1 MKRFLLLCPWF
12 ALLAFPLVEVSAHAI
27 TRSRVPKLRDWQ
39 AAAAYVKPR
48 VGPRDL
54 VSVAPAW
61 ADPLLREVLGAQ
73 IDLPMAGRSD
83 TSFYERL
90 WSLSIRG
97 ARPAEAPPDETQ
109 LLEQRAFGR
118 VQVAL
123 WSLGKSRVRFDFA
136 RELARAEV
144 SVLRGDGERACEWRT
159 QRAGRGGA
167 LGAGVLAPRDRFVC
181 KGEGVWVAPV
191 VMEDLD
197 LQPRYCV
204 YQPALGQGG
213 RLRVRFR
220 EVPLG
225 DQLVLYAGVYYE
237 HERMREGGPI
247 ELHVNLDGRRAAAL
261 THRDGDGWKRL
272 ALPTARG
279 TAELGFEVTANEP
292 RRRHF
297 CWSATT
303 RDGSAR

>member
-1 MKRFLLLCPWF
+1 MFCVLPGGWAPLPSARRSLRASGSLVPVKRFLLLCPWF

-123 WSLGKSRVRFDFA
+123 WSLGKSRVRFRSRVPED
-136 RELARAEV
+136 
-144 SVLRGDGERACEWRT
+144 ERR
-159 QRAGRGGA
+159 
-167 LGAGVLAPRDRFVC
+167 
-181 KGEGVWVAPV
+181 VADIFQ
-191 VMEDLD
+191 DL
-197 LQPRYCV
+197 
-204 YQPALGQGG
+204 
-213 RLRVRFR
+213 
-220 EVPLG
+220 E
-225 DQLVLYAGVYYE
+225 
-237 HERMREGGPI
+237 
-247 ELHVNLDGRRAAAL
+247 
-261 THRDGDGWKRL
+261 
-272 ALPTARG
+272 
-279 TAELGFEVTANEP
+279 
-292 RRRHF
+292 
-297 CWSATT
+297 
-303 RDGSAR
+303 